1 MDLCRYDGKLVRIET
16 ADGMAYE
23 GPCEHESSD
32 YVFHEYGVDEDA
44 LSIEGWIFYSGDI
57 RAVYEIEPKDNYI
70 WMNRM
75 QHFMKIA
82 PEPYDMIVDEIKIFE
97 LRLYDEKRQK
107 IHPGDVISFESTG
120 DETDVW
126 KVLVKDLHVFDSFA
140 ELYRSLPLLKCGYT
154 PDNVDRADPADM
166 DRYYPP
172 EEQQKYRVVAIELMS
187 FEEL

>member
-1 MDLCRYDGKLVRIET
+1 MDLSRYDGKLVRIET

-23 GPCEHESSD
+23 GPCEHDSSD

-44 LSIEGWIFYSGDI
+44 LFIEGWVFYSGDI
-57 RAVYEIEPKDNYI
+57 RAVNEIEPKDNYI

-82 PEPYDMIVDEIKIFE
+82 PEPFDMIVDEVKTYE

-126 KVLVKDLHVFDSFA
+126 KVLVKGLHVFDSFA

-154 PDNVDRADPADM
+154 PDNVENADPADM

-187 FEEL
+187 FEDL